1 MAVFWSELLGVPG
14 PSAPVSP
21 ASPFS
26 PAGEHPR
33 IPPSPGDPTPSEPAA
48 VPPTSVPIPPADESA
63 LDVEGLELLFGVGVD
78 AKVEKNRVHLD
89 VNSRTPEHQ
98 AELVERALSLGATR
112 VDIGQRDVPWV
123 VLADPEGN
131 EFCVLD
137 PRDGYATAGPL
148 AAVVVDA
155 RTPTAQ
161 ARFWSAATGLEV
173 FRAHERFAS
182 LKPERGP
189 WLEFVRVD
197 DRKRAKLRVHLD
209 VAPGATDNTG
219 TEVNRLLALGAT
231 HVDIGQHDV
240 PWVVLADPEGN
251 EFCVLTPR

>member
-1 MAVFWSELLGVPG
+1 M
-14 PSAPVSP
+14 
-21 ASPFS
+21 
-26 PAGEHPR
+26 
-33 IPPSPGDPTPSEPAA
+33 
-48 VPPTSVPIPPADESA
+48 
-63 LDVEGLELLFGVGVD
+63 GVD
-78 AKVEKNRVHLD
+78 AKAEKNRVHLD

-98 AELVERALSLGATR
+98 AELVERALSLGATH

-148 AAVVVDA
+148 AAVVVD
-155 RTPTAQ
+155 THDPTAQ

-173 FRAHERFAS
+173 FRTHERFAS

-197 DRKRAKLRVHLD
+197 DRKQAKLRVHLD
-209 VAPGATDNTG
+209 VAPGATDDTG
-219 TEVNRLLALGAT
+219 TEVDRLLALGAT
-231 HVDIGQHDV
+231 HVDIGQRDV